1 MKIFVAIAGLVI
13 GLPGCSENDKTSV
26 TTTMFDESV
35 YQELKSWRTQPRMM
49 LDALPRAFLPLAG
62 DGFVVIPSRFS
73 KFKKLLSVDLQE
85 IRKIVELMN
94 EHGLTHFDLSKKDF
108 QLKLKKGADLDELG
122 ALFAKMPQAP
132 AQIAAPA
139 AALAPAAG
147 AAPAAAEGAEITS
160 PMVGTF
166 YRKPAPDAPNFV
178 EVGSTVS
185 EGQTL
190 CIIEAMKVMNEIKA
204 ERSGT
209 ICALVA
215 EDSNPV
221 QYGDVL
227 FRIK

>member
-1 MKIFVAIAGLVI
+1 
-13 GLPGCSENDKTSV
+13 
-26 TTTMFDESV
+26 
-35 YQELKSWRTQPRMM
+35 
-49 LDALPRAFLPLAG
+49 
-62 DGFVVIPSRFS
+62 
-73 KFKKLLSVDLQE
+73 
-85 IRKIVELMN
+85 MN
-94 EHGLTHFDLSKKDF
+94 EHGLTLFDLTKKDF
-108 QLKLKKGADLDELG
+108 HLKLKKGPDVEELG
-122 ALFAKMPQAP
+122 ALLASMPSAAPQYAP
-132 AQIAAPA
+132 APAPAAAAAPA
-139 AALAPAAG
+139 AAG
-147 AAPAAAEGAEITS
+147 APAAAPVADGAEITS

-178 EVGSTVS
+178 EVGTAVS

-215 EDSNPV
+215 QDSTAV

>member
-1 MKIFVAIAGLVI
+1 
-13 GLPGCSENDKTSV
+13 
-26 TTTMFDESV
+26 
-35 YQELKSWRTQPRMM
+35 
-49 LDALPRAFLPLAG
+49 
-62 DGFVVIPSRFS
+62 
-73 KFKKLLSVDLQE
+73 
-85 IRKIVELMN
+85 MN

-122 ALFAKMPQAP
+122 ALFAKLPQAP
-132 AQIAAPA
+132 AQIAA
-139 AALAPAAG
+139 APAAS
-147 AAPAAAEGAEITS
+147 APAAAAVAAPATAPAAEGSEITS

-178 EVGSTVS
+178 EVGTAVS

-204 ERSGT
+204 EKSGT

-215 EDSNPV
+215 QDSNPV

>member
-1 MKIFVAIAGLVI
+1 VI
-13 GLPGCSENDKTSV
+13 LLTLAKP
-26 TTTMFDESV
+26 
-35 YQELKSWRTQPRMM
+35 LKH
-49 LDALPRAFLPLAG
+49 
-62 DGFVVIPSRFS
+62 
-73 KFKKLLSVDLQE
+73 KLVDLQE

-94 EHGLTHFDLSKKDF
+94 EHGLTHFDLTKKDF
-108 QLKLKKGADLDELG
+108 HLKLKKGADLEDLG
-122 ALFAKMPQAP
+122 KLLASMPSAP
-132 AQIAAPA
+132 AAAAPA
-139 AALAPAAG
+139 ATISAPAA
-147 AAPAAAEGAEITS
+147 ASAPAPAAAEGSEITS

-178 EVGSTVS
+178 EIGTPVS

-221 QYGDVL
+221 QYGDIL